1 MYQQED
7 SSVIAIVP
15 VFIGCCFFTKKPIFV
30 FASKTRGLFTRH
42 GSVPTSSFVASP
54 CFCRDAEKQA
64 CYRPEGWR
72 MREEE
77 REEEG
82 VLRDEQAE
90 ERRRALEYIHRLT
103 LVEQMESRA

>member
-15 VFIGCCFFTKKPIFV
+15 VFIGCCFFYQKAYICICIQN
-30 FASKTRGLFTRH
+30 TRAVYSTWF
-42 GSVPTSSFVASP
+42 SSYQQFRSFP
-54 CFCRDAEKQA
+54 RFCRDAEKQA